1 MAKKLG
7 EIFVDITA
15 RLGKLKTAMG
25 KAKSIVKS
33 GLATM
38 TKWAKRGAIA
48 LGIGL
53 AAGLAFAIKSAA
65 AFESQM
71 AKVATMLGKQTM
83 HYIPKFGRAVK
94 DLAIKFG
101 EGTASI
107 TGGLYSILSASIAA
121 GKAIKFLKTAM
132 MAAKGG
138 FTDTATAAY
147 VLTGVMNAYGYATD
161 QVRKV
166 SDILFTIQKK
176 GQTSFAQFAP
186 VLGRV
191 TSIAA
196 AMGIK
201 LEEVAAALATLTR
214 SGISTAESITYLR
227 GLIVSLAGRS
237 EKGIKTAKKY
247 GIELS
252 ASALRVKGLTGMLE
266 DLSKLSDDALKD
278 IVAETEARTG
288 LSVLIKNMS
297 GYLEDLDD
305 VMHSAGET
313 QKAQAKVSATL
324 SEKFKSLWQSIKML
338 AVDAGERFMPMMKD
352 AVDSLIKKFS
362 KMRDELAA
370 IWEGTGKDFGKF
382 LDILLKLALV
392 KFEQLIKDMGTL
404 GTKAAESFTNKF
416 GEKMSS
422 WFVGKGL
429 GKLMT
434 EQAKEWPGLLG
445 ALKGEVAKPVDVKAD
460 IAAHK
465 KVADA
470 KIKAILKA
478 ANIEEGREKYLAMI
492 AAERAETAK
501 EEAADEAE
509 TAEKEA
515 KRIKAAEEATAKLA
529 KKLDAER
536 KKAIEDTAKADRE
549 AYIEKLREQK
559 EMYGSMK
566 GYEKEAARIQKLLWK
581 ERAKDIAEAT
591 GLAEAAAYV
600 GLATKKVEGP
610 MKEAADRAKVGLV
623 SFEQAWAQIAT
634 GTKRIEEEQ
643 LREEKKQ
650 TPLLKE
656 IRDNIKDIEPER
668 GVFGA

>member
-7 EIFVDITA
+7 EIFVDIIG
-15 RLGKLKTAMG
+15 RLGPLKSAMT
-25 KAKSIVKS
+25 KAHDIVKRGMHS
-33 GLATM
+33 L

-53 AAGLAFAIKSAA
+53 AAGIAFAIKSAA
-65 AFESQM
+65 AFETQM
-71 AKVATMLGKQTM
+71 AKVATMLDEQTM
-83 HYIPKFGRAVK
+83 HFIPKFGRAVK

-107 TGGLYSILSASIAA
+107 TEGLYSILSASIAA

-138 FTDTATAAY
+138 FTDTGTAAY
-147 VLTGVMNAYGYATD
+147 VLTGVMNAYGYAAD

-166 SDILFTIQKK
+166 SDILFTIQRK

-237 EKGIKTAKKY
+237 EKGIETAKKF

-252 ASALRVKGLTGMLE
+252 ASALRAKGLTGMLE
-266 DLSKLSDDALKD
+266 DLSKVSDDALKD
-278 IVAETEARTG
+278 IVSETEARTG
-288 LSVLIKNMS
+288 LSILIKNMS

-324 SEKFKSLWQSIKML
+324 TEKFNSLWQSIKTL
-338 AVDAGERFMPMMKD
+338 ATDIGERFMPMIKD

-362 KMRDELAA
+362 NMRDELAA
-370 IWEGTGKDFGKF
+370 IWEGSGKNWSKF
-382 LDILLKLALV
+382 LSVLSKIASAKMIELA
-392 KFEQLIKDMGTL
+392 
-404 GTKAAESFTNKF
+404 
-416 GEKMSS
+416 EKMA
-422 WFVGKGL
+422 VYGKYAADKYIGGWYQRWKKRHL
-429 GKLMT
+429 P
-434 EQAKEWPGLLG
+434 EWEAKEGFKPFFFYDKR
-445 ALKGEVAKPVDVKAD
+445 AEEERIARIKKGVGESISLIEKESNE
-460 IAAHK
+460 
-465 KVADA
+465 
-470 KIKAILKA
+470 KIKAIFKA
-478 ANIEEGREKYLAMI
+478 ANIEEGREEYLAMI

-501 EEAADEAE
+501 EEAEDEAE
-509 TAEKEA
+509 AAEKEA
-515 KRIKAAEEATAKLA
+515 KRIKAAKEDIAALA
-529 KKLDAER
+529 KKLAAER
-536 KKAIEDTAKADRE
+536 KKAIEDAAEAERE
-549 AYIEKLREQK
+549 AYIEKL
-559 EMYGSMK
+559 EMLKDIYASMK
-566 GYEKEAARIQKLLWK
+566 GYEKEEARIQKLLWK
-581 ERAKDIAEAT
+581 ERAKEIAKVT
-591 GLAEAAAYV
+591 GLTEAAAYI
-600 GLATKKVEGP
+600 GLAAKKVEAP
-610 MKEAADRAKVGLV
+610 MREAADRAKVGLV
-623 SFEQAWAQIAT
+623 GFEQAWAQIAT
-634 GTKRIEEEQ
+634 GAKRIEEEL
-643 LREEKKQ
+643 LREEKRQ

-656 IRDNIKDIEPER
+656 IRDGIKNIELES